1 MRMAMTNAPAH
12 PLATGDR
19 VRSVTRALS
28 ILDALAAD
36 PSGQTA
42 KGLAAAVGLAVPT
55 TYHLLN
61 TLVASGYAARDPE
74 TRLFT
79 LGPRIPQ
86 LHQAFL
92 ERARPSPYALPFLQA
107 LHQTTGEAVYLQQ
120 LVGEDTVTTELIAGR
135 ERLPVGVGYIGF
147 SLPAHVTAAGR
158 VLLAWSPPDRLR
170 TYLSGRYG
178 HSAGPFPPAEAVQ
191 LHGDVARIR
200 VQGYETDRGS
210 GDPDVWCVAAPI
222 LTAAGEAKEA
232 LSIVTNRA
240 RFAQNEKALIAAM
253 RAIAQAAS
261 AVAAARG
268 DLALPAVP
276 LVRRDA
282 AEVAERAIK
291 LPA

>member
-1 MRMAMTNAPAH
+1 MTDMPSH
-12 PLATGDR
+12 PLATRDR
-19 VRSVTRALS
+19 VRSVSRALS

-92 ERARPSPYALPFLQA
+92 ERVRSSPHATPFLQA
-107 LHQTTGEAVYLQQ
+107 LHQTTGEAVYLQR
-120 LVGEDTVTTELIAGR
+120 LIGDDSVTTELIAGR
-135 ERLPVGVGYIGF
+135 EPLPVGVGYVGF
-147 SLPAHVTAAGR
+147 SLPAHVTAAGL

-170 TYLSGRYG
+170 TYVSGRYG
-178 HSAGPFPPAEAVQ
+178 HFAGSYPPADAAR
-191 LHGDVARIR
+191 LPCDVARIR
-200 VQGYETDRGS
+200 AQGYEIDRGRS
-210 GDPDVWCVAAPI
+210 DPDVWCVAAPI
-222 LTAAGEAKEA
+222 LSSVGEAKEA
-232 LSIVTNRA
+232 LSIVTTRA
-240 RFAQNEKALIAAM
+240 RFARNEQALVAAM

-261 AVAAARG
+261 AVAAANG
-268 DLALPAVP
+268 DDVLQVPAAPV
-276 LVRRDA
+276 VRRDA
-282 AEVAERAIK
+282 AEAAERALK